1 LLGVR
6 RFVAPALEDTSFMN
20 LPAPPTGL
28 YPEDYDRIE
37 AAVMETV
44 RGRWFL
50 LEYARRQ
57 RAAETDRLVQA
68 VDRLERYV
76 ATRIEEPEATP
87 AGEWRLPRRLAER
100 AREFA
105 ATLRASGLD
114 DTLCAQAD
122 ALADQFAAYAE
133 PAPPA
138 APETSAAPRVEAP
151 EEAFEAPAPVEE
163 NAREEMARQE
173 IAREE
178 ISSPEVVALEVA
190 NHDIAIPHASASEA
204 IVSEDIAFEEAEWS
218 EPVATQEDEAAVE
231 DVDIRNWEE
240 AARADA
246 IADEII
252 TDPRHAALSRLDH
265 LSLHE
270 KLRLF
275 G

>member
-1 LLGVR
+1 
-6 RFVAPALEDTSFMN
+6 MN

-76 ATRIEEPEATP
+76 ATRIEEPEAEP

-114 DTLCAQAD
+114 ETLCAQAD

-138 APETSAAPRVEAP
+138 AAEISAAPQVEP
-151 EEAFEAPAPVEE
+151 PIEAVEAPAPFEE
-163 NAREEMARQE
+163 TSSDDVAGEEAASPEIVARE
-173 IAREE
+173 IT
-178 ISSPEVVALEVA
+178 
-190 NHDIAIPHASASEA
+190 NHDSVGPRLGAGEA
-204 IVSEDIAFEEAEWS
+204 IASDPIAFEEAEWS
-218 EPVATQEDEAAVE
+218 ETVAAPEDETAAE
-231 DVDIRNWEE
+231 EIDLRNWKEE
-240 AARADA
+240 AAADA
-246 IADEII
+246 VDEVI
-252 TDPRHAALSRLDH
+252 TDARHAALSRLDR

>member
-1 LLGVR
+1 
-6 RFVAPALEDTSFMN
+6 MN

-57 RAAETDRLVQA
+57 RAAETERLVQA

-76 ATRIEEPEATP
+76 ATRVEDQRETPEAEP
-87 AGEWRLPRRLAER
+87 ARDWRLPQRLAER

-105 ATLRASGLD
+105 HTLRASGLD
-114 DTLCAQAD
+114 ESFCAQAD
-122 ALADQFAAYAE
+122 ALAEQFAAYAAAAARE
-133 PAPPA
+133 A
-138 APETSAAPRVEAP
+138 APSPVEPESGIIVEIVGAP
-151 EEAFEAPAPVEE
+151 EVFATDLA
-163 NAREEMARQE
+163 
-173 IAREE
+173 
-178 ISSPEVVALEVA
+178 
-190 NHDIAIPHASASEA
+190 HD
-204 IVSEDIAFEEAEWS
+204 EAEWS
-218 EPVATQEDEAAVE
+218 EDIAAEAQAVE
-231 DVDIRNWEE
+231 HAEPPEPAKAKPIVV
-240 AARADA
+240 
-246 IADEII
+246 
-252 TDPRHAALSRLDH
+252 DPRLAALSRLDH

>member
-1 LLGVR
+1 
-6 RFVAPALEDTSFMN
+6 MN

-68 VDRLERYV
+68 VDRLERY
-76 ATRIEEPEATP
+76 AAARIEAAEEPEAPP

-105 ATLRASGLD
+105 AALRASGLD
-114 DTLCAQAD
+114 ETFCAQAD
-122 ALADQFAAYAE
+122 ALAEQFAAYAE

-138 APETSAAPRVEAP
+138 AAEISAVPRVETATETP
-151 EEAFEAPAPVEE
+151 AAADERPHDGEAGEERMRSQPAAAEIG
-163 NAREEMARQE
+163 RE
-173 IAREE
+173 IA
-178 ISSPEVVALEVA
+178 SPALGA
-190 NHDIAIPHASASEA
+190 NETIASEP
-204 IVSEDIAFEEAEWS
+204 IVFEEAEWS
-218 EPVATQEDEAAVE
+218 EPVATAEDEAAAE
-231 DVDIRNWEE
+231 EIDLRKWEAE
-240 AARADA
+240 AAADA
-246 IADEII
+246 VEDEII

>member
-1 LLGVR
+1 
-6 RFVAPALEDTSFMN
+6 MN

-57 RAAETDRLVQA
+57 RAAETERLVQA

-76 ATRIEEPEATP
+76 AARVEDEPEP
-87 AGEWRLPRRLAER
+87 AEPAPAADWRLPQRLAER

-105 ATLRASGLD
+105 QTLRASGLD
-114 DTLCAQAD
+114 EKFCAQAD
-122 ALADQFAAYAE
+122 ALAEQFAAYA
-133 PAPPA
+133 A
-138 APETSAAPRVEAP
+138 VG
-151 EEAFEAPAPVEE
+151 
-163 NAREEMARQE
+163 
-173 IAREE
+173 
-178 ISSPEVVALEVA
+178 
-190 NHDIAIPHASASEA
+190 ASEA
-204 IVSEDIAFEEAEWS
+204 PPSLAEPERGIVVEIMDTPPAFAAAEDFAADIAQDEAKWTMDVAAEAEAEVL
-218 EPVATQEDEAAVE
+218 EPE
-231 DVDIRNWEE
+231 
-240 AARADA
+240 ARAEP
-246 IADEII
+246 IVI
-252 TDPRHAALSRLDH
+252 DPRRAALSRLDH

>member
-1 LLGVR
+1 
-6 RFVAPALEDTSFMN
+6 MN
-20 LPAPPTGL
+20 LPVPPTGL

-76 ATRIEEPEATP
+76 ATRIEEPEAAP

-114 DTLCAQAD
+114 ETLCTQAD

-138 APETSAAPRVEAP
+138 APEISAAPRVETP

-163 NAREEMARQE
+163 NASEEIARQE
-173 IAREE
+173 IAREF
-178 ISSPEVVALEVA
+178 SSPEVVTLEVA
-190 NHDIAIPHASASEA
+190 SHDIASLHAGASEA

-218 EPVATQEDEAAVE
+218 EPVAAQEDEAAAE
-231 DVDIRNWEE
+231 DVDIQNWEE

-246 IADEII
+246 VEDEII